1 MLFER
6 PDFFEKGFYSTQILF
21 CKFIILLDQ
30 HPQSSHSH
38 AIFTAPTSLL
48 TLKMFSDPLKRF
60 LPPVKLCLWLNLL
73 STPSPIFSSC
83 LVACSLG
90 YTPPPPPNSL
100 KPYVSEKLYSPC
112 PDGVLMLTCTHQSFF
127 FENVLIPSQY
137 P

>member
-90 YTPPPPPNSL
+90 YTPPPPKQPKTL
-100 KPYVSEKLYSPC
+100 CFGKTL
-112 PDGVLMLTCTHQSFF
+112 LTMSRWCAHVDMHTPEFF
-127 FENVLIPSQY
+127 F
-137 P
+137 